1 MSYPYSA
8 PINLVRY
15 SNGTLVKL
23 TASAHEF
30 IAYEYYE
37 STKTGVYYPETIT
50 ITARYDGNVSFG
62 KWQYSLDGI
71 NWQDVANIDGIA
83 ASESALA
90 IAAVCSLFGESNSSV
105 TFKLIG
111 SDNNHYDTVTITRTI
126 DPILVY
132 SHAQTA
138 IEQTNRRIA
147 LIASDEELKQFTT
160 AQTLVTK
167 VSQIEE
173 TADGIVLTV
182 SRDYATK
189 AYAEATATEKANAA
203 GSAAEAA
210 ANDATDAKLS
220 AYSTTA
226 QMRSEIQQTADAIN
240 LSVSSTYATTTL
252 AQGYADAA
260 YNRASADISQAA
272 ADAADDATSKAKQAL
287 ADANA
292 ATDQKLANYSTT
304 AQMNSAIQQTADAI
318 NLSVS
323 ATYATIVQAQ
333 GYADAAEAAA
343 NDATDAKLSAYST
356 TAQMNSAIQQSADS
370 IMLSVQETIGD
381 GTGSAINLIAD
392 CKAVVGWVNNAG
404 ELVDYTNYRSTDYLS
419 VTPGEKFVFQIW
431 NPDNVNTWTGY
442 TTFDENK
449 GIVEYHG
456 KYSTDSVIVWE
467 ISIPDSGVSFLRVSY
482 LINRKVKLERGSVA
496 TEWSQAPEDIESNIS
511 ALQVT
516 ASNISSTV
524 STKVGNDEI
533 ISKINQ
539 SAESVQIQAS
549 KINLAGYVTFTNLS
563 TSGSTTINADNLTTG
578 KITAVDI
585 DGVNIS
591 GSIISFKD
599 ATFEYAGQDW
609 YNYAPS
615 TGEGS
620 ASIWMMGDIAK
631 FHTTTG
637 VIGVGVE
644 NAGRVKIYT
653 DDGVSYINVDM
664 REITVHTVD
673 MILLEAGGSYL
684 RIDKNGVLAH
694 SASGTSRYLV

>member
-37 STKTGVYYPETIT
+37 ATKTGVYYPETIT
-50 ITARYDGNVSFG
+50 ITARYDGNVKFG

-71 NWQDVANIDGIA
+71 NWQDITNVAGIA
-83 ASESALA
+83 ANESALA
-90 IAAVCSLFGESNSSV
+90 IAAECPLFGESNSSI

-111 SDNNHYDTVTITRTI
+111 NDNEHYDTVTITRTI
-126 DPILVY
+126 DPVLVY

-147 LIASDEELKQFTT
+147 LIASDEELKQFSTT
-160 AQTLVTK
+160 QTLVNK
-167 VSQIEE
+167 VSKIEE
-173 TADGIVLTV
+173 TADGIVMTV

-189 AYAEATATEKANAA
+189 AYAEETAADKATAAGNAAEKAANAA
-203 GSAAEAA
+203 
-210 ANDATDAKLS
+210 TDEKLKG
-220 AYSTTA
+220 YSTTA
-226 QMRSEIQQTADAIN
+226 QMKSEIQQTAEAIN
-240 LSVSSTYATTTL
+240 LSVSKTYATTTQ

-260 YNRASADISQAA
+260 YSKASGEISKAATDAA
-272 ADAADDATSKAKQAL
+272 ADATSKANKAL

-292 ATDQKLANYSTT
+292 ATDEKLKGYPTT
-304 AQMNSAIQQTADAI
+304 VQMESAI
-318 NLSVS
+318 S
-323 ATYATIVQAQ
+323 
-333 GYADAAEAAA
+333 
-343 NDATDAKLSAYST
+343 
-356 TAQMNSAIQQSADS
+356 QSAES
-370 IMLSVQETIGD
+370 IRLSVQQIVG
-381 GTGSAINLIAD
+381 GSATGSAINLIAD
-392 CKAVVGWVNNAG
+392 CKTITGWIDATGSVV
-404 ELVDYTNYRSTDYLS
+404 NYNSYRTSEYIS
-419 VTPGEKFVFQIW
+419 VSPGEKFVFQLW
-431 NPDNVNTWTGY
+431 NPDGLNLWTGY
-442 TTFDENK
+442 TVYDENK
-449 GIVEYHG
+449 AIAIGTHNG
-456 KYSTDSVIVWE
+456 RYSTDPVITRE
-467 ISIPDSGVSFLRVSY
+467 ITIPDSGVSFLRVSY
-482 LINRKVKLERGSVA
+482 AAGYKVKLERGGVA
-496 TEWSQAPEDIESNIS
+496 TEWSQAPEDIEQNFSTYEQT
-511 ALQVT
+511 ALTIAQEV
-516 ASNISSTV
+516 V
-524 STKVGNDEI
+524 KKVGNDEI

-539 SAESVQIQAS
+539 SAEAVQIQAS

-563 TSGSTTINADNLTTG
+563 TSGSTTINADNLKTG

-585 DGVNIS
+585 SGVNID
-591 GSIISFKD
+591 GSVISFKD
-599 ATFEYAGQDW
+599 AKLEYSGQDW

-615 TGEGS
+615 SGDGY
-620 ASIWMMGDIAK
+620 ASIWMQGDIAK

-684 RIDKNGVLAH
+684 RIDSNGVLAR